1 MQPLYLRTSKTAI
14 CFFWLRIFLPSKIFE
29 KSPGYQLGEAY
40 LTLEEQKHLPPSLG
54 CSVVFS
60 YSPSCSPWFP
70 GLTVPTHML
79 REPPKI
85 TQTFLQE
92 QQNFG
97 WRGRHAV
104 RSDQIRSVAQLCP
117 TLCDLMNRS
126 TPGLPVH
133 HQLPEFTQTHV
144 HQVSDAIQPPHPLSS
159 PSPPAPNPSQHQ
171 SLFQ

>member
-79 REPPKI
+79 REQPASLHLKVSSQP
-85 TQTFLQE
+85 
-92 QQNFG
+92 
-97 WRGRHAV
+97 
-104 RSDQIRSVAQLCP
+104 CP
-117 TLCDLMNRS
+117 AFPSECCILAMI
-126 TPGLPVH
+126 PELPLSWLFWPR
-133 HQLPEFTQTHV
+133 Q
-144 HQVSDAIQPPHPLSS
+144 IQPMLGPVG
-159 PSPPAPNPSQHQ
+159 
-171 SLFQ
+171 SLQYWVPGKG